1 MTIGSIDDELRW
13 KEEEKI
19 KVDEKKSVQAAQD
32 HLRLLNEKFMNS
44 TNENTFLLNQLA
56 DLKERQLLSDKML
69 EKDALCKT
77 KSDENS
83 QIVDKDELINLRK
96 KDRSQKM
103 NIKALEAEILKLK
116 QKTGN
121 FTLMRIS

>member
-1 MTIGSIDDELRW
+1 MTLSSIDDELRL

-19 KVDEKKSVQAAQD
+19 KADEKKSVQAAQD

-69 EKDALCKT
+69 EKEALCKI
-77 KSDENS
+77 KCDENS
-83 QIVDKDELINLRK
+83 QMVDKEELINLRK
-96 KDRSQKM
+96 KDRTQKM
-103 NIKALEAEILKLK
+103 NIKALQAEIFKLK

-121 FTLMRIS
+121 FRLM